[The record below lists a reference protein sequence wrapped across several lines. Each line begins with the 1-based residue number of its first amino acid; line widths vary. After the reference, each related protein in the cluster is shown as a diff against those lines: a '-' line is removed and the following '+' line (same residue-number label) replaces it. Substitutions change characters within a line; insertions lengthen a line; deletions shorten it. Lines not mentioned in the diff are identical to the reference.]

1 MNEGATPARES
12 LQCQRRTPR
21 HRAGPAAGVSILQY
35 LDGVPDRGAVELL
48 RYHSGWNFALNRQ
61 LGDELF
67 HPQAL
72 DSAERMGTRAGSRA
86 EPARIG
92 GSGGKLSEGFR

>member
-1 MNEGATPARES
+1 M
-12 LQCQRRTPR
+12 
-21 HRAGPAAGVSILQY
+21 SILQY

-67 HPQAL
+67 HPTTLSKFRDRLLEHELRAVGFTAILDGLMGTGLVAHSSHQRL
-72 DSAERMGTRAGSRA
+72 DSTQDRGV
-86 EPARIG
+86 
-92 GSGGKLSEGFR
+92 